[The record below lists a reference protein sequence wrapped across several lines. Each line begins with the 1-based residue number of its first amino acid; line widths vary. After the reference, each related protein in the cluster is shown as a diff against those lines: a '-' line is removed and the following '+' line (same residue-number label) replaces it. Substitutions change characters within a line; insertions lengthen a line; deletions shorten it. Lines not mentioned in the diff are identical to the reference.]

1 MTTIIDGKKVAYL
14 LLEDLKQKVSKLDK
28 KPGLAV
34 ILANDDPSSKV
45 YVASK
50 EKKSIALGYKS
61 YVYRFDRTIMQGK
74 LIELIHE
81 LNANPEVNGILVQLP
96 LFEHLDEQAILE
108 LINPKKD
115 VDGFH
120 PVNMGR
126 LYTGLKPYAIC
137 CTPKGIIKLL
147 KFYGIELEGKNVL
160 VIGRSNIVGK
170 PTAALLTNENATVTL
185 AHSKTKN
192 LKAHTKT
199 ADIIVSATGHP
210 KLIKADMVKKGAVV
224 VDVGIIRQD
233 NGLLIGDVDFE
244 KVKDIASFITPVP
257 GGVGP
262 MTIACLLE
270 NTYELF
276 LEQEK
281 AKRINK
287 KG

>member
-1 MTTIIDGKKVAYL
+1 MAIIDGKKVAFL
-14 LLEDLKQKVSKLDK
+14 LLEELKGKVKKLDK

-34 ILANDDPSSKV
+34 ILANDDASSKI

-50 EKKSIALGYKS
+50 EKNSLALGFKS
-61 YVYRFDRTIMQGK
+61 YVYRFDRKITQGK

-81 LNANPEVNGILVQLP
+81 LNNNPEVNGILVQLP
-96 LFEHLDEQAILE
+96 LFNHLNEQEILE
-108 LINPKKD
+108 IINPKKD

-120 PVNMGR
+120 PVNVGK
-126 LYTGLKPYAIC
+126 LHAGLKPYAVC

-147 KFYGIELEGKNVL
+147 KYYNIPLEGKNAL

-192 LKAHTKT
+192 LKSYVKS
-199 ADIIVSATGHP
+199 ADIIISATGQP
-210 KLIKADMVKKGAVV
+210 KLITSDMVKKGAVV
-224 VDVGIIRQD
+224 IDVGIIRQD
-233 NGLLIGDVDFE
+233 DGSLMGDVDFE
-244 KVKDIASFITPVP
+244 KIKDIASYITPVP

-262 MTIACLLE
+262 MTIACLME

-276 LEQEK
+276 INQEK
-281 AKRINK
+281 DK
-287 KG
+287 KGE